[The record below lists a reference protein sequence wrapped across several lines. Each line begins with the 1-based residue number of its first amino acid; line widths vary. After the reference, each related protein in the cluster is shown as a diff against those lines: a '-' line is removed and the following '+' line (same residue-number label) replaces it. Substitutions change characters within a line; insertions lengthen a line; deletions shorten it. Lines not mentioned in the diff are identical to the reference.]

1 MSSSSLPP
9 VEAEAVTEAG
19 RVRWHRVD
27 GSAALQDEAARWILS
42 AATRAIA
49 ARGRF
54 NLVLAGGNTPRG
66 VYARLRDAGA
76 DWPRW
81 HLWFGDER
89 CLPADHPD
97 RNSVMA
103 HDAWLAH
110 VPIPAQQI
118 HVIPAEQGADAGAA
132 GYARMLAAL
141 PARDAGQFD
150 LVLLGLGED
159 GHTASLFPGQDWG
172 VEAHSPDA
180 LGVHDAPKPPPERVS
195 LSAARLGRTR
205 EALFLVD
212 GESKRDAVSRWR
224 AGDHIPARA
233 IRPPAGVDV
242 LVEASLLKDST

>member
-1 MSSSSLPP
+1 MSSHTPP
-9 VEAEAVTEAG
+9 PIEAG
-19 RVRWHRVD
+19 PTSETGPVRWHRIE
-27 GSAALQDEAARWILS
+27 GTEALQDEAARWIL
-42 AATRAIA
+42 AAAARAIA

-54 NLVLAGGNTPRG
+54 IMVLAGGNTPRG
-66 VYARLRDAGA
+66 VYARLRDADI
-76 DWPRW
+76 DWARW

-89 CLPADHPD
+89 CLPGDDPE

-110 VPIPAQQI
+110 VPIPAAQI
-118 HVIPAEQGADAGAA
+118 HVIPAEQGADTGAA
-132 GYARMLAAL
+132 SYARMLGAL
-141 PARDAGQFD
+141 PDDDADQFD

-180 LGVHDAPKPPPERVS
+180 LGVHDAPKPPSERVS
-195 LSAARLGRTR
+195 LSVARLTRTR

-212 GESKRDAVSRWR
+212 GEGKRDAVNRWR
-224 AGDHIPARA
+224 AGNDIPARA

-242 LVEASLLKDST
+242 LVEASLVPAT